1 MAVVFGILAGLAF
14 GLFAV
19 LARIA
24 LHRGGDP
31 LPGASV
37 ITGTGFLLALIGSIP
52 TLDGV
57 DPHDLVPFFL
67 VGLFVPGASQIVF
80 LVAVRDAG
88 PARASVII
96 GAAPLLSVA
105 IALLFLDE
113 DFKPLLLLAT
123 LLVVA
128 GGGVLAF
135 DRSRPAN
142 FRILGAWLAFLC
154 AVLFSVR
161 DNLVRWATQDVD
173 PPPIAA
179 AAASLLGAFVTVTVY
194 VLVVRR
200 GRLGGDLG
208 RVARLFLPAGL
219 VLGGAYSFLVLG
231 FDHGRVGVVAPL
243 NATQSIWGV
252 LLSAIFLRR
261 TEAVGRK
268 LVVAAALVVAGSAI
282 VGIVR

>member
-1 MAVVFGILAGLAF
+1 MAVVFAILAGLSF

-19 LARIA
+19 VARIA
-24 LHRGGDP
+24 LHGGGDP
-31 LPGASV
+31 LTGASV
-37 ITGTGFLLALIGSIP
+37 ITGVGFLVALLGSIP
-52 TLDGV
+52 SLGGV
-57 DPHDLVPFFL
+57 DLRDLVPFFL

-113 DFKPLLLLAT
+113 EFKPLLLVAT
-123 LLVVA
+123 FLVVA
-128 GGGVLAF
+128 GGAVLAF
-135 DRSRPAN
+135 DKSRPAN

-154 AVLFSVR
+154 AILFSVR

-173 PPPIAA
+173 PAPIAA
-179 AAASLLGAFVTVTVY
+179 AGASLLGAFVTVTAY

-200 GRLGGDLG
+200 GRLGDDLG
-208 RVARLFLPAGL
+208 RVARLFLPSGL
-219 VLGGAYSFLVLG
+219 VLGFAYSALVLG
-231 FDHGRVGVVAPL
+231 FDRGRVGVVAPL

-261 TEAVGRK
+261 TEAVGRR
-268 LVVAAALVVAGSAI
+268 LIFAAALVVAGGAI